1 MHNPTDMRKRLLI
14 LIAALAPLLGATA
27 QTFLLRSPEPVH
39 RHLAR
44 SHRLHAPVLAPRA
57 AGHPAGL
64 QRRLVRA
71 LRHRARQSPLQGEV
85 NFSQRGWT
93 ERDGT
98 YSRRLTY
105 VEVPLLMNLFWGN
118 GCASSATSGRRPP
131 SSSATACWPTTSPAE
146 DRNARL
152 ERPDHWFDYG
162 VTLGLGMEV
171 AARRQ
176 CFQLEVRANYSLST
190 VFQSKQQY
198 DFSNHMN
205 LALNLGWMIRVN
217 KDK

>member
-1 MHNPTDMRKRLLI
+1 MHNPTDMRKRFLI
-14 LIAALAPLLGATA
+14 LAAALLPLLGATA
-27 QTFLLRSPEPVH
+27 QTFLLRSPE
-39 RHLAR
+39 LYIGT
-44 SHRLHAPVLAPRA
+44 SHGATASMLQFSPRVRQDILL
-57 AGHPAGL
+57 GYNGGL
-64 QRRLVRA
+64 SVRYVTERGKA
-71 LRHRARQSPLQGEV
+71 LQGEV

-105 VEVPLLMNLFWGN
+105 VEMPLLMNLFWGKRVRFFGN
-118 GCASSATSGRRPP
+118 LGPKASFLIGDRVLADHV
-131 SSSATACWPTTSPAE
+131 PAE

-152 ERPDHWFDYG
+152 GRPDHWFDYG